1 LETVMFRLPR
11 RDSIGA
17 KIFGAF
23 VIMSLITAALGGYGF
38 YVLARAGRIVV
49 NTYDR
54 PLMAISY
61 ARSAD
66 LIFAQMENQL
76 LLRATAAPAER
87 AAIDRTLDSLVTSFL
102 GDLEVARERSLA
114 DDERAI
120 AEEIKDLVG
129 QWNNLRRRET
139 GGPNSSEIAA
149 LSARIEGRFDMLIEL
164 TTGAS
169 FVERRKAVWAI
180 SRFKLTSM
188 VALGLALALSTTL
201 TLVLARRIA
210 RPLTAAA
217 VVADRIAE
225 GDLQAPIP
233 QGGRDETGILLRS
246 MTVMQDNIRAMIAR
260 EIAERQSAQRRL
272 ADAIESAHEGMILVD
287 ANGKIVRAN
296 SQMAEFFPA
305 LLERLAEGADFVSV
319 FSEVERQLAGPAK
332 ADADDMASPATVAP
346 LSSDGEFRLADG
358 RWIRVS
364 RSATQDGGF
373 FLFVSN
379 FTDIKERE
387 ENFKKAKKQAEA
399 ASEAKTRFLAN
410 MSHELRTPLHAI
422 IGFSEIIS
430 GESLGKLENRQY
442 VDFANDILKSGRH
455 LLEIINDVLDFAK
468 TEARQFALHP
478 EDVDLCGELSV
489 CARMVASQCA
499 TAQLEFNAVLPGHPV
514 LVRGEPAKLRQIF
527 LNLLSNAIKF
537 SKPGGSV
544 SVSAAL
550 LRNGLIRVDV
560 SDKGIGM
567 RPEDIPVALSPFGQ
581 IDNKLDRKYE
591 GAGLGLA
598 LSKRLV
604 ELHGGTLS
612 IDSEPGRG
620 TTVSVILSAQAESV
634 PRRIA
639 AAS

>member
-1 LETVMFRLPR
+1 MFRLPR

-87 AAIDRTLDSLVTSFL
+87 PAIDRTLDSLVTSFL

-129 QWNNLRRRET
+129 QWNDLRRRET

-169 FVERRKAVWAI
+169 FVERRKAIWAI

-296 SQMAEFFPA
+296 SQMAEFFPS

-332 ADADDMASPATVAP
+332 ADADDTASPAAVGP

-499 TAQLEFNAVLPGHPV
+499 TAQLEFNAVLPEHPV

>member
-1 LETVMFRLPR
+1 MFRLPR

-332 ADADDMASPATVAP
+332 ADADDMASPAAVGP

-489 CARMVASQCA
+489 CARMVANQCA

>member
-1 LETVMFRLPR
+1 MFRLPR

-87 AAIDRTLDSLVTSFL
+87 PAIDRTLDSLVTSFL

-129 QWNNLRRRET
+129 QWNDLRRRET
-139 GGPNSSEIAA
+139 GGPNSSEIGA

-296 SQMAEFFPA
+296 SQMAEFFPS
-305 LLERLAEGADFVSV
+305 LLERLAEGADFVGV

-332 ADADDMASPATVAP
+332 ADADDMASPAAVGP

-387 ENFKKAKKQAEA
+387 ENIKKAKKQAEA

-499 TAQLEFNAVLPGHPV
+499 TAQLEFSAVLPGHPV

>member
-1 LETVMFRLPR
+1 MFRLPR

-87 AAIDRTLDSLVTSFL
+87 PAIDRTLDSLVTSFL

-129 QWNNLRRRET
+129 QWNDLRRRET
-139 GGPNSSEIAA
+139 GGPNSSEIGA

-296 SQMAEFFPA
+296 SQMAEFFPS
-305 LLERLAEGADFVSV
+305 LLERLAEGADFVGV

-332 ADADDMASPATVAP
+332 ADADDMASPAAVGP

-387 ENFKKAKKQAEA
+387 ENIKKAKKHAEA

-499 TAQLEFNAVLPGHPV
+499 TAQLEFSAVLPGHPV